1 MQVRATLAES
11 LLWAGASLC
20 AVLVIVSGSV
30 LANIDRVG
38 LADVVRPVAILAIL
52 AVLMTLALMAVVPPL
67 GRVFPMALYA
77 FFAFHPIEA
86 LLPDF
91 GYEHIVAGAAVVVCP
106 LALHRALRR
115 VDRMRGA
122 AGGFAVAATM
132 AGWSLVVIA
141 PSILYD
147 SAPVISRDFQD
158 ETLVAVASHRS
169 TTASLPDIIYVVP
182 DRYASAAT
190 LKREFHL
197 DNSSFYAALEARGFR
212 VAKNAHANY
221 HKTFQSLASTL
232 NGGYLEGFTNAYGV
246 ESRDRRPGYDAI
258 ENNVV
263 QHRLRKLG
271 YRFLNYGNWW
281 EPTRINPWADVNDTA
296 SAFLNNLSEFEL
308 TLISRTPTRT
318 ANRFSIDSM
327 RRIECHRIQR
337 KFQHLEEVGNGPEP
351 VFVFAHIL
359 VPHAPITMNAAGHC
373 LEPPVL
379 YAPGKARAWRDFKA
393 AYVEYLKFFNAAML
407 RVIDQ
412 QMERRKQDGR
422 DLLFVIQ
429 SDEGPWPLTEREEG
443 RNTDYTS
450 FTRRELRMKTG
461 IINALRMPGG
471 EAPDFA
477 SIATPI
483 NNWRIIFNTLVGTR
497 MKMLPH
503 RIHIHPSGKNV
514 YRFCDVTALVTE
526 EEIADGD
533 PAPMPCDD

>member
-1 MQVRATLAES
+1 MRATLAES

-20 AVLVIVSGSV
+20 AALAIVCGSV
-30 LANIDRVG
+30 LANIDSIG
-38 LADVVRPVAILAIL
+38 LADVVRPLAILAIL
-52 AVLMTLALMAVVPPL
+52 AVLMTLALMAVLPPL

-77 FFAFHPIEA
+77 YFAFHPIEA

-91 GYEHIVAGAAVVVCP
+91 GYEHIVAGAAVVVGP
-106 LALHRALRR
+106 LALHRILRR
-115 VDRMRGA
+115 VDRLRGA
-122 AGGFAVAATM
+122 AGGLAVAATM
-132 AGWSLVVIA
+132 AGSSLVAIA

-158 ETLVAVASHRS
+158 ETLVAVASHRG

-190 LKREFHL
+190 LKREFQL

-232 NGGYLEGFTNAYGV
+232 NGGYLEGFTNAYGIGSD
-246 ESRDRRPGYDAI
+246 ERRPAYDTI

-271 YRFLNYGNWW
+271 YRFHNYGSWW
-281 EPTRINPWADVNDTA
+281 EPTRINRWADVNDTA
-296 SAFLNNLSEFEL
+296 SAFLNNLSEFERAL
-308 TLISRTPTRT
+308 IYRTLVPS
-318 ANRFSIDSM
+318 RFSVSSI
-327 RRIECHRIQR
+327 RRSECNRIQR
-337 KFQHLEEVGNGPEP
+337 KLQQLGEAGNGPEP
-351 VFVFAHIL
+351 VFVFAHTM
-359 VPHAPITMNAAGHC
+359 VPHDPITMNAAGHC
-373 LEPPVL
+373 LEPPVF
-379 YAPGKARAWRDFKA
+379 YTPGKARAWRDFKA

-429 SDEGPWPLTEREEG
+429 SDEGPWPLTGRGEG
-443 RNTDYTS
+443 RNVDYAS

-483 NNWRIIFNTLVGTR
+483 NNWRLIFNTLVGTR

-503 RIHIHPSGKNV
+503 RIYIHPSGKNV

-526 EEIADGD
+526 EEIADGE